1 MSTTP
6 QVLIPI
12 AALGEGEMTSGT
24 VNGVDVLLCQVE
36 GQFYAMQDQ
45 CSHARQKLS
54 SGRLRGF
61 DVSCPL
67 HGARFDVRTG
77 ACLAGPATRP
87 VKTYPV
93 TLEAGKVQVTVTD
106 QDKPAKPKYG
116 PFV

>member
-1 MSTTP
+1 MNGAP
-6 QVLIPI
+6 QTLIPI
-12 AALGEGEMTSGT
+12 AALGEGEMMSGK

-36 GQFYAMQDQ
+36 GQFYAIQDQ

-61 DVSCPL
+61 EVSCPL

-77 ACLAGPATRP
+77 SCRAGPATLG

-93 TLEAGKVQVTVTD
+93 TLEGGKVQVTVTD